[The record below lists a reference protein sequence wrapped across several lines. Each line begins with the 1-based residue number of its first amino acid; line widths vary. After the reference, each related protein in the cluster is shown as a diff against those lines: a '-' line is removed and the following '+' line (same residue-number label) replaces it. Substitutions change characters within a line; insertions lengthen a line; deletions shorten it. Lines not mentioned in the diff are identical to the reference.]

1 MDKYA
6 KKYADVAIRQIK
18 EGLYL
23 DEFAK
28 DKRASVRAAVVK
40 YQPRYRKAVFDHG
53 NITQDV
59 WLAFYHVYETEK
71 QPSIAML
78 KRFLSLEKPKTV
90 NVSEEHLRYKL
101 KAMTQKVP
109 VIAKTMSRG
118 DLYRTGYA
126 TWARDLTAEQ
136 LSTLDVMKYWLR
148 RDGIESEL
156 SYLLDVVNNTTD
168 FEFSKSVT
176 LIGKYIQLRREGMS
190 IEDAVASL

>member
-118 DLYRTGYA
+118 DLYRIGYA

-136 LSTLDVMKYWLR
+136 LRTLDVMKYWLR

-156 SYLLDVVNNTTD
+156 SYLLDVVNYTTD

-190 IEDAVASL
+190 IEDAVESL

>member
-1 MDKYA
+1 
-6 KKYADVAIRQIK
+6 
-18 EGLYL
+18 
-23 DEFAK
+23 
-28 DKRASVRAAVVK
+28 
-40 YQPRYRKAVFDHG
+40 
-53 NITQDV
+53 
-59 WLAFYHVYETEK
+59 
-71 QPSIAML
+71 
-78 KRFLSLEKPKTV
+78 
-90 NVSEEHLRYKL
+90 
-101 KAMTQKVP
+101 MTQKVP

-118 DLYRTGYA
+118 DLYRIGYA

-156 SYLLDVVNNTTD
+156 SYLLDVVNYTTD